1 MTQLEMF
8 DEATAATEA
17 TSATEAPPSLSTQP
31 APSTSAPSAVS
42 EPPVLVT
49 EHEVMFGT
57 AAAAPPL
64 GKPITRWL
72 HGALHSVAEAFRPP
86 PPKPIYDRRRI
97 YIERAAM
104 SREMD
109 RL

>member
-8 DEATAATEA
+8 DEVKVATEATAATA
-17 TSATEAPPSLSTQP
+17 APPSPSTQA
-31 APSTSAPSAVS
+31 APSTPAPSAVS
-42 EPPVLVT
+42 VPPVLVT

-72 HGALHSVAEAFRPP
+72 HGTLHSVAEALRPP
-86 PPKPIYDRRRI
+86 PPKPIYDRRPI

>member
-8 DEATAATEA
+8 DEATAATEP
-17 TSATEAPPSLSTQP
+17 TEAPPLLSTQA
-31 APSTSAPSAVS
+31 APSTPAPCAVC

-57 AAAAPPL
+57 AAAARPR
-64 GKPITRWL
+64 GKSITRWL
-72 HGALHSVAEAFRPP
+72 HGALHSVAETIGPP
-86 PPKPIYDRRRI
+86 PPKPIYDGRPT

>member
-1 MTQLEMF
+1 MSQLEMS
-8 DEATAATEA
+8 DEATESTESTESTEA
-17 TSATEAPPSLSTQP
+17 TQDAITGAQP
-31 APSTSAPSAVS
+31 TLNTAG
-42 EPPVLVT
+42 PPVLVT

-57 AAAAPPL
+57 AAAAPSRVN
-64 GKPITRWL
+64 PITRRL
-72 HGALHSVAEAFRPP
+72 TAALHIVAEALRPP
-86 PPKPIYDRRRI
+86 PPKPHYGRRAA